1 MKTRPKRMRW
11 TGIAVV
17 LFLAVA
23 CRGGGRDDTPKTATP
38 ASPATDVTSVPGAS
52 ERVTLRG
59 TLTLDGA
66 PFDAEFLGARV
77 IRYGLGG
84 ACQDAIPKV
93 ARGRYEIP
101 VASDAEVRGCG
112 VPGAEILLWVY
123 KDGFIFSKETTRW
136 PGGGA
141 AVQFDATFSSADREG
156 AGKPVTEFKGRLFD
170 RDGSQ
175 LPGGTLVEA
184 YVGDVLCGVTSL
196 RHGDAT
202 EGYYTLVVAGPQS
215 VAGCAIGARLTFRLD
230 GRPAVETAV
239 NDLGRGRD
247 PHDELNLTAQ

>member
-17 LFLAVA
+17 IFLAVA
-23 CRGGGRDDTPKTATP
+23 CRGGGRDDSAKTATP
-38 ASPATDVTSVPGAS
+38 ASPTTNVTSMPGAS
-52 ERVTLRG
+52 ERATLRG

-66 PFDAEFLGARV
+66 PFDADFLGARV
-77 IRYGLGG
+77 LRDGLAG
-84 ACQDAIPKV
+84 ACQDAIPTV
-93 ARGRYEIP
+93 AQGRYEIP

-112 VPGAEILLWVY
+112 VPGADVLLWVY

-136 PGGGA
+136 PGSGA
-141 AVQFDATFSSADREG
+141 TVQFDATFSSAAREG
-156 AGKPVTEFKGRLFD
+156 TGKPVTEFKGHLFD

-175 LPGGTLVEA
+175 LPGGTVIEA
-184 YVGDVLCGVTSL
+184 YVGDALCVTSL
-196 RHGDAT
+196 RRGDAT
-202 EGYYTLVVAGPQS
+202 EGYYTLVVAGPES
-215 VAGCAIGARLTFRLD
+215 VAGCAIGATLTFRLD
-230 GRPAVETAV
+230 GRPAVETAI